1 MLQLVSEKDEN
12 NYGQLMEMF
21 GATLMTAAV
30 PVFILLFVGL
40 RKKEETVR
48 PTNDV
53 VAEAAQTDATA
64 LTVET
69 PQTALMAQTILTT
82 ENPLTDETSLKSP
95 REPLVMG

>member
-1 MLQLVSEKDEN
+1 M
-12 NYGQLMEMF
+12 
-21 GATLMTAAV
+21 
-30 PVFILLFVGL
+30 PIFILLFVGL

-53 VAEAAQTDATA
+53 VAEAAQTDATT

-69 PQTALMAQTILTT
+69 PQTAETKLMVETILTT
-82 ENPLTDETSLKSP
+82 LTTEIPLKSP